1 MTTKLENKSM
11 VDVAYEIMVK
21 EKKVFKF
28 NELFEL
34 VANELG
40 FDDETKNDRISKF
53 YTNISLDGRFVNLPN
68 STWDLRTNQT
78 FDKVHIDMKD
88 VYSAIEEEH
97 GLKTNEDG
105 EEVKIEGE
113 YDEEDDEEDDL
124 LDDESKEEDF
134 ESENFD

>member
-21 EKKVFKF
+21 EKKIFKF

-68 STWDLRTNQT
+68 NTWDLRTNQT

>member
-21 EKKVFKF
+21 EKKIFKF

-68 STWDLRTNQT
+68 NTWDLRTNQT

-113 YDEEDDEEDDL
+113 YDEEEDEEDDL

>member
-68 STWDLRTNQT
+68 NTWDLRTNQT